1 VKKGKA
7 MQLPEN
13 KFKKAIKAGQP
24 QIGIWSSLANHLAVE
39 ILADAG
45 FDWVLL
51 DTEHAPNE
59 LPMVLTQLQA
69 LKGGTATPIVRP
81 AWNDMVLVKRYL
93 DLGVQTLLLPYVQ
106 SPEEAT
112 QAVRY
117 TRYPPQGVRG
127 VSGSARGSA
136 FGRYKDYF
144 KRVHDEMCLLV
155 QVETRAAMAKLEA
168 IAAVDG
174 VDGIFIGPNDLA
186 ADMGY
191 LGNWQH
197 PEVWKVMEEAAK
209 RIRKAGKA
217 PGILVGEA
225 DGKRC
230 LDMGYLFVAVG
241 ADLGILARGTEALA
255 AKFKA
260 SP

>member
-1 VKKGKA
+1 
-7 MQLPEN
+7 MHLPTN
-13 KFKKAIKAGQP
+13 KFKAALKANQP
-24 QIGIWSSLANHLAVE
+24 QIGIWSSLSNHLAVE
-39 ILADAG
+39 VLADAG

-51 DTEHAPNE
+51 DTEHSPNE
-59 LPMVLTQLQA
+59 LPMVLQQLQA
-69 LKGGTATPIVRP
+69 LKEGTATPIVRP

-106 SPEEAT
+106 NAEEAAA
-112 QAVRY
+112 AVRY

-127 VSGSARGSA
+127 VSGGSRA
-136 FGRYKDYF
+136 SRFGRYKDYF
-144 KRVHDEMCLLV
+144 KRVHDETCLLV
-155 QVETRAAMAKLEA
+155 QVETQSAMKE
-168 IAAVDG
+168 IEKICAVDG
-174 VDGIFIGPNDLA
+174 VDGVFIGPNDLA
-186 ADMGY
+186 ADMGH

-197 PEVWKVMEEAAK
+197 PDVWKVMEDAAR

-241 ADLGILARGTEALA
+241 SDIGMLARGTEALA
-255 AKFKA
+255 AKFK
-260 SP
+260 S